1 EVYLPQNEELFNE
14 YDLNSSAISTLYN
27 SNSTTSSDIVPV
39 DSTLSSYGVQDNSD
53 SDFLGEDMW
62 GDLVDEIEYDDP
74 SYSEDS
80 AIVSDLFRQ
89 IDDEKSLA
97 ESPMNAE
104 LVGQLED
111 DYQQKQLSPDLNY
124 QSEDTLIW
132 DKNQYPLQLGS
143 EQSVANN
150 ETSTQESFADWKER
164 SKATTELAKAAAK
177 KEKRNQ
183 RLTLL
188 GVLGISAIA
197 FIGGIDYL
205 RTQQKPPI
213 ITEVVEKT
221 TPSFDLRTATA
232 EAITEYASEKLRK
245 GEIKQGL
252 KAVEELLNRNVLSNA
267 ETALENVDKSQID
280 NPYLNFIKG
289 RLAWQFIQTG
299 NTKYSI
305 DDARRYWEVAT
316 DKDPDS
322 FLYKNALG
330 FAYYAEGN
338 LNRANDSWFKAMELS
353 FRNNSAQPVSNSNG
367 LLSASQEVEKEAL
380 AAYAGLALS
389 LYQMSRNLP
398 SDRKAQYLREALNLV
413 SKVMKDDSQNFQRNS
428 LAQNW
433 LWTEKAINDWQ
444 SLLKLE
450 QRS

>member
-1 EVYLPQNEELFNE
+1 
-14 YDLNSSAISTLYN
+14 
-27 SNSTTSSDIVPV
+27 
-39 DSTLSSYGVQDNSD
+39 
-53 SDFLGEDMW
+53 
-62 GDLVDEIEYDDP
+62 
-74 SYSEDS
+74 
-80 AIVSDLFRQ
+80 
-89 IDDEKSLA
+89 
-97 ESPMNAE
+97 
-104 LVGQLED
+104 
-111 DYQQKQLSPDLNY
+111 
-124 QSEDTLIW
+124 
-132 DKNQYPLQLGS
+132 
-143 EQSVANN
+143 
-150 ETSTQESFADWKER
+150 
-164 SKATTELAKAAAK
+164 
-177 KEKRNQ
+177 
-183 RLTLL
+183 
-188 GVLGISAIA
+188 
-197 FIGGIDYL
+197 
-205 RTQQKPPI
+205 
-213 ITEVVEKT
+213 
-221 TPSFDLRTATA
+221 
-232 EAITEYASEKLRK
+232 
-245 GEIKQGL
+245 L